1 MFIFDLKY
9 YLPEKPG
16 DSIVIKTF
24 KFKTK
29 SKSADFVN
37 PPFFGIS
44 AGYILDTNF
53 IPKSST
59 DYKIN

>member
-1 MFIFDLKY
+1 VFIFDLKY

-44 AGYILDTNF
+44 AGYILDTNY
-53 IPKSST
+53 INKS
-59 DYKIN
+59 YEWYGIN